1 MALLPTVLASSAGP
15 THVDYGQLLYDRA
28 LETIIGALV
37 GMACV
42 MTPRAWRRRAKK
54 SADPAVVQREP

>member
-1 MALLPTVLASSAGP
+1 MALLSTVLASSAGA

-42 MTPRAWRRRAKK
+42 MTPRACC
-54 SADPAVVQREP
+54 